1 MRLRREDWT
10 LLHPDDVAWVT
21 EWQLACGFP
30 WIPIG
35 ETPPVTA
42 APTAD
47 PNGKSWTIWIRAGQG
62 MATAALPVRD
72 LALVITWCHGLREL
86 SELSRPPARVRAA
99 LRAIRA
105 ALDQGLTHLD
115 PLNIMGY
122 APTSLRESEER

>member
-1 MRLRREDWT
+1 MRLRREDWP

-35 ETPPVTA
+35 EVPPVTA

-47 PNGKSWTIWIRAGQG
+47 PGGRTWTIWVRAGRG
-62 MATAALPVRD
+62 MATAMLPVRD
-72 LALVITWCHGLREL
+72 LALVIAWCHTLHEL
-86 SELSRPPARVRAA
+86 SELSRPTPRVRSA
-99 LRAIRA
+99 LRMIRS

-115 PLNIMGY
+115 PLNVMGY
-122 APTSLRESEER
+122 APASAADSEER